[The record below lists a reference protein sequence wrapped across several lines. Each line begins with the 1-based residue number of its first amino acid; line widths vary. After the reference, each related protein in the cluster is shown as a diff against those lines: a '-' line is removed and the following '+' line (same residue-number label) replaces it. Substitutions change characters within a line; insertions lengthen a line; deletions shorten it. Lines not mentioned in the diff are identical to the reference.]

1 MIEAILNHLENV
13 KQTGPDRWVARCPAH
28 DDKSPSL
35 SVAETSDGKVLLNCF
50 AGCAAQEIVGAFG
63 LELKD
68 LFPESSLTLLDVENS
83 SDYTNYVVGRMNET
97 SRTIN
102 FNKVTGF
109 MSNSPIYTNSA
120 RTVRRKLARLYGKKY
135 GK

>member
-1 MIEAILNHLENV
+1 MKV
-13 KQTGPDRWVARCPAH
+13 PKKTWDR
-28 DDKSPSL
+28 
-35 SVAETSDGKVLLNCF
+35 TY
-50 AGCAAQEIVGAFG
+50 Q
-63 LELKD
+63 D

-83 SDYTNYVVGRMNET
+83 SDYTNYVAGSMSET

-102 FNKVTGF
+102 FNFVT
-109 MSNSPIYTNSA
+109 SVTSTSQIYTNSA

>member
-1 MIEAILNHLENV
+1 MKV
-13 KQTGPDRWVARCPAH
+13 PKKTWDR
-28 DDKSPSL
+28 
-35 SVAETSDGKVLLNCF
+35 TY
-50 AGCAAQEIVGAFG
+50 Q
-63 LELKD
+63 D
-68 LFPESSLTLLDVENS
+68 LFPESSLTLFDVENS
-83 SDYTNYVVGRMNET
+83 SDYTNYVAGRMGET

-102 FNKVTGF
+102 FNKATGF